1 MGKGYK
7 QAVYQRKIQMTN
19 TFMMFKIIYK
29 EKQTK
34 KYKKYVKM
42 CKLKQ

>member
-29 EKQTK
+29 EKQKNTK
-34 KYKKYVKM
+34 NMSK
-42 CKLKQ
+42 CAN